1 MSVYSKETIEEY
13 ALWSHVKIVLAA
25 TGTSFN
31 GWLVPNPNDGTFM
44 RSTYALLED
53 NGGVISLERSHIRT
67 ITYLNN
73 NFTLPKKI
81 KGKMP
86 RRLEK

>member
-1 MSVYSKETIEEY
+1 MGTYSKEVIEEY
-13 ALWSHVKIVLAA
+13 ALWSHVRIILAR
-25 TGTSFN
+25 TGAALN

-44 RSTYALLED
+44 KSTYALLED
-53 NGGVISLERSHIRT
+53 DGGVMALERSHIRT